1 MSRDIVVFDQLS
13 DLKRLAANEAFLHIE
28 SVFQRERERYLAAT
42 LDPKADSLATMQ
54 NKAVVNALDQ
64 LSPLQLVERSLKI
77 EVKNRKVENPELFKI
92 KRKCAHKLQD
102 TSNGWCTIA
111 MATPPANDPLRR
123 TRHRMLTV
131 YPAGQNR

>member
-1 MSRDIVVFDQLS
+1 MSRDIVVFDLLS

-64 LSPLQLVERSLKI
+64 LSPLQLVERSLKQEI
-77 EVKNRKVENPELFKI
+77 KNRKVEHPEMFKV
-92 KRKCAHKLQD
+92 RK
-102 TSNGWCTIA
+102 NG
-111 MATPPANDPLRR
+111 
-123 TRHRMLTV
+123 
-131 YPAGQNR
+131 Q

>member
-42 LDPKADSLATMQ
+42 LDPTADSLATMQ

-77 EVKNRKVENPELFKI
+77 EVKNGKMKNPEMFKV
-92 KRKCAHKLQD
+92 RKN
-102 TSNGWCTIA
+102 NG
-111 MATPPANDPLRR
+111 
-123 TRHRMLTV
+123 
-131 YPAGQNR
+131 